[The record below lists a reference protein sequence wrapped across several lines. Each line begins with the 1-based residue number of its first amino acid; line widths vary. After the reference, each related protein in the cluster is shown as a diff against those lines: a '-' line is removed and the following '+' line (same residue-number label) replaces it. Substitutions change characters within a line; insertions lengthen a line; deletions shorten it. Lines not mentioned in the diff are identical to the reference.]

1 MTTITRKVVA
11 AVAAV
16 ALGIAMAGCGDDD
29 DTGTDGTAEPSA
41 STTPAPTDPTT
52 EPTSEPTGL
61 EQPALWP
68 AADVVFDDP
77 VAAAQDFLDN
87 VLEAGTAGEFRQG
100 DARSGEVD
108 ALFTGE
114 SGDRSIVRSTL
125 LVRQLG
131 SASGWF
137 VIAAVNPNA
146 AITSPESLAEVP
158 AAPLAVEGIG
168 RGFEANLNVS
178 ARVSGTTGEPLDVQ
192 IAQGGSEATPLP
204 FTTTLDLGG
213 AAAGD
218 VVMIMVRG
226 GVGIETDPGDFG
238 AIPVVIAG

>member
-1 MTTITRKVVA
+1 MITITRKVVA
-11 AVAAV
+11 AVATV
-16 ALGIAMAGCGDDD
+16 TVGIALAGCGDD
-29 DTGTDGTAEPSA
+29 DTGTDGTTGPAV
-41 STTPAPTDPTT
+41 TTTTAPADTTT
-52 EPTSEPTGL
+52 EPTGS
-61 EQPALWP
+61 EQPAMWP

-87 VLEAGTAGEFRQG
+87 VLRAGMAGEFRPG

-114 SGDRSIVRSTL
+114 SGDQSIVRSTL
-125 LVRQLG
+125 LLRQLG

-137 VIAAVNPNA
+137 VIAAVNPNT
-146 AITSPESLAEVP
+146 AITVPDSLAEVP
-158 AAPLAVEGIG
+158 AAPLSVEGIG

-178 ARVSGTTGEPLDVQ
+178 ARVAGTTGEPLDLE
-192 IAQGGSEATPLP
+192 IAQGGSDATPLP
-204 FTTTLDLGG
+204 FTTTLDLSG

-226 GVGIETDPGDFG
+226 GTGIETDPGEFG
-238 AIPVVIAG
+238 AIPVAITG